1 MMTSLIKP
9 ILIFLD
15 KSMLITSLIGHDKDD
30 IIIHAH
36 NDLTGQTKHDD
47 LIRQAHYDL
56 IKQAPDDLI
65 RRFHYGLIGSVQFIF
80 T

>member
-1 MMTSLIKP
+1 M
-9 ILIFLD
+9 IFLD

-47 LIRQAHYDL
+47 WN
-56 IKQAPDDLI
+56 KET
-65 RRFHYGLIGSVQFIF
+65 QFSKCNIIDKPMMTSF
-80 T
+80 DRPIMVSFDKPKWPH